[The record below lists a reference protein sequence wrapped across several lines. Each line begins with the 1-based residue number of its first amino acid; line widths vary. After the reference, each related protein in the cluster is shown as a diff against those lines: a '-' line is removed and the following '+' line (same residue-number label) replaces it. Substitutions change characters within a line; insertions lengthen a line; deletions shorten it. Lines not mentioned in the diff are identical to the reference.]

1 MKKLSILLAAVI
13 LAVSVLISG
22 CGSSSV
28 ADEFVGTWGSDNG
41 YTYISIEKKGEKTF
55 IVNEYFFDKKN
66 KTDLYESNL
75 GELKEKVLDVNYN
88 TYTID
93 NHKMISGKNTVYTK
107 LKEKA
112 SSKEELQELAKSK

>member
-1 MKKLSILLAAVI
+1 MKKLSILLAAFI
-13 LAVSVLISG
+13 LAITTLIAG
-22 CGSSSV
+22 CGSSV

-112 SSKEELQELAKSK
+112 SSKEELQGLAKSK

>member
-1 MKKLSILLAAVI
+1 MNI
-13 LAVSVLISG
+13 
-22 CGSSSV
+22 
-28 ADEFVGTWGSDNG
+28 
-41 YTYISIEKKGEKTF
+41 
-55 IVNEYFFDKKN
+55 FFDKKN

-112 SSKEELQELAKSK
+112 SSKEELQGLAKSK

>member
-1 MKKLSILLAAVI
+1 MKKLSILLSAFI
-13 LAVSVLISG
+13 LAVTALISG

-41 YTYISIEKKGEKTF
+41 YISIEKKGEKTF

-112 SSKEELQELAKSK
+112 SSKEELQGLAKSK